1 MSLTREQVTAVQT
14 KLREAGY
21 LYKEPDGVWDY
32 YTQRGYQNFLADK
45 QHVQNPMYVPQPDSL
60 DEMPEALKGA
70 GSPPPP
76 PPPPPQKPPKAGV
89 EGGEGQGG
97 KPKKQE

>member
-1 MSLTREQVTAVQT
+1 MSLTREQVTAVQA

-76 PPPPPQKPPKAGV
+76 QKPPKA
-89 EGGEGQGG
+89 GGEGQGG